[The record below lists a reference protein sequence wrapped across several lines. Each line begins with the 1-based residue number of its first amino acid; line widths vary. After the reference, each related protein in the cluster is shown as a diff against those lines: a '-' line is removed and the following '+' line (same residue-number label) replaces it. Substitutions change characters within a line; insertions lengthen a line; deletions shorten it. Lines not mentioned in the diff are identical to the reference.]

1 MVIQVTVS
9 DNELRRVAGILE
21 DTTRIPFE
29 EVMDL
34 LPGFLAEG
42 VRMELL
48 ELTLNEDVQLNFVS
62 YVMAE
67 RKAKATANE
76 EAQAVAATR

>member
-21 DTTRIPFE
+21 DTTGIPFE
-29 EVMDL
+29 EVLDL

>member
-21 DTTRIPFE
+21 DTTGIPFE
-29 EVMDL
+29 EVLDF

-42 VRMELL
+42 VRMEIT
-48 ELTLNEDVQLNFVS
+48 ELTLDEDVQLNFVS

>member
-29 EVMDL
+29 EVLDF

-42 VRMELL
+42 VRMELT
-48 ELTLNEDVQLNFVS
+48 ELAVDEDVQLSFVA
-62 YVMAE
+62 YVMAQ
-67 RKAKATANE
+67 KGKATANM
-76 EAQAVAATR
+76 AAAGF